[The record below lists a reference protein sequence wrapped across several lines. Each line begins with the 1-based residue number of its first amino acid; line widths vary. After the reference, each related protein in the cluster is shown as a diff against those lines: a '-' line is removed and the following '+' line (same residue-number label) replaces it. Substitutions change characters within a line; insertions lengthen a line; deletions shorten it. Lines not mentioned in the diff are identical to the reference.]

1 LRRTLEIPSLK
12 TNALKLLIFFSLLF
26 TTPFAIS
33 QNITQLRTYP
43 ANPTTSD
50 TVYVLADLQFA
61 YNHCVLD
68 NNNHQINGNSIYA
81 YTHHCMGIAAAICNA
96 TDTFKLGVL
105 TDGNY
110 SFNLTL
116 AHGGGAVP
124 CSPGWAPSDLDTLN
138 FTVQSTLAIED
149 VISPSFSVYPNPAQ
163 DVIALSDAYHPIT
176 TSIKIVSVLG
186 AVVFE
191 SYFPKEM
198 IDVSEFAPGV
208 YTMEI
213 YHKTGMVV
221 EKFIKE

>member
-1 LRRTLEIPSLK
+1 MKTL
-12 TNALKLLIFFSLLF
+12 TTVLLVLLSMVS
-26 TTPFAIS
+26 TA

-43 ANPTTSD
+43 ANPTTND

-61 YNHCVLD
+61 YSACVLD
-68 NNNHQINGNSIYA
+68 NKNHQINGNSIYA
-81 YTHHCMGIAAAICNA
+81 YTQHCMGIAAAICYT

-105 TDGNY
+105 TNGNY

-138 FTVQSTLAIED
+138 FTVQSTLGIED
-149 VISPSFSVYPNPAQ
+149 VVSPSFSVHPNPAQ
-163 DVIALSDAYHPIT
+163 DVIALSEAYHPIA
-176 TSIKIVSVLG
+176 TSIKIVSIAG
-186 AVVFE
+186 AVVYE
-191 SYFPKEM
+191 SKNPKEA

-213 YHKTGMVV
+213 YHKTGMVA
-221 EKFIKE
+221 EKFVKE